1 MGLMVR
7 GTRMDF
13 SELGQIIELNLNV
26 LACKIRIML
35 IDSSEGFFF
44 SGLNDRCMPVKRL
57 QTTKHML
64 ARPP

>member
-44 SGLNDRCMPVKRL
+44 QD
-57 QTTKHML
+57 
-64 ARPP
+64 